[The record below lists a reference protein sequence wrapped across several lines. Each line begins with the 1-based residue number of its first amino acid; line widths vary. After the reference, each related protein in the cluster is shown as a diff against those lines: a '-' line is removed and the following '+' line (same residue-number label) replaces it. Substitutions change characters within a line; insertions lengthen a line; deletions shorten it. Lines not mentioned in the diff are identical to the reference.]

1 MAKLAPGLVRD
12 SIRSVLAE
20 AYPSALSV
28 REVHHRAETVAG
40 VPLPA
45 SSVRSS
51 LRLRDEVYEQV
62 SRGRYKLRRGR

>member
-1 MAKLAPGLVRD
+1 MGKLAPGLVRD

-20 AYPSALSV
+20 AYPAALSV
-28 REVHHRAETVAG
+28 REVHDRAERIAG

>member
-12 SIRSVLAE
+12 SIRTVLRE
-20 AYPSALSV
+20 AYPATLSV
-28 REVHHRAETVAG
+28 REVHDRAQLVAG

-51 LRLRDEVYEQV
+51 LRLRGEVYEQV
-62 SRGRYKLRRGR
+62 GRGRYKLRRGQ